1 MRKSDLTQLGQIRI
15 LVAEDDF
22 ASQHLAC
29 AILEYAGY
37 EAEVVANGEE
47 AIKALESSPYDL
59 VLMDC
64 SMPVLDG
71 LATTHSIRAP
81 DSRVLNRNVPI
92 IAMTAHSMRE
102 YEQQCQQAGMD
113 GYVTK
118 PIDPSNLIQT
128 IDKCLLKFSHKQ
140 TAVVDDESSATTP
153 RDRSELPPELLDTI
167 VELFLEDA
175 PKQIEE
181 LQTALTSGDGVK
193 LQLIS
198 HKLRGTYEFL
208 GTTSIAALASSVE
221 KASKR
226 GAVDQAAEFATKLL
240 EEMQNL
246 LTHLTTMEVQEDIFR

>member
-1 MRKSDLTQLGQIRI
+1 MRKSDLAQLGQIRI
-15 LVAEDDF
+15 LVAEDDV

-37 EAEVVANGEE
+37 EAKVVANGE
-47 AIKALESSPYDL
+47 AVIKALESSPYDL

-64 SMPVLDG
+64 SMPVMDG
-71 LATTHSIRAP
+71 MAATQSIRAA
-81 DSRVLNRNVPI
+81 DSRVLNRNVPF
-92 IAMTAHSMRE
+92 IALTANSMRE

-113 GYVTK
+113 GYVSK
-118 PIDPSNLIQT
+118 PIDPSSLIQT
-128 IDKCLLKFSHKQ
+128 IDKCLEKFSRQQ
-140 TAVVDDESSATTP
+140 TAVVDDESSVTTP
-153 RDRSELPPELLDTI
+153 RNSSELAPGLLDTI

-221 KASKR
+221 KASKC
-226 GAVDQAAEFATKLL
+226 GEVDKAAEFATKLL

-246 LTHLTTMEVQEDIFR
+246 HTNLTAIEIQEDI